1 MKDYIR
7 EIIKEELT
15 SEDNKNRVREYL
27 QKYLLYVLYRK
38 KIYKD
43 LIFCGGTALRFLYKI
58 RRFSEDLDF
67 ILSFKAKDYNFENI
81 LNIIKNEFKLSG
93 YNLEIKYKISKNV
106 HSAFLKFS
114 GILFEYGIS
123 PHKDEKLSIK
133 IEIDTNPPEGG
144 KEKLTLYNSTFMF
157 YIFHY
162 DLPSLFA
169 GKLHALLCRDYTKGR
184 DWYDLLWYLTKFK
197 NLEPNFIL
205 LNNALQQ
212 THKGFEEINQKN
224 WKKKLREL
232 VETVDIEKIKDDI
245 YRFLED
251 HTEIEF
257 LTKENLYNLLV

>member
-7 EIIKEELT
+7 EVIKKDLT
-15 SEDNKNRVREYL
+15 SEDNKNRIREYL
-27 QKYLLYVLYRK
+27 QKYLLYVLYKK

-67 ILSFKAKDYNFENI
+67 VLFSKAKDYNFENI
-81 LNIIKNEFKLSG
+81 LKVIKNEFKLSG

-106 HSAFLKFS
+106 HNAFLKFS

-144 KEKLTLYNSTFMF
+144 KEKITLYNSTFMF

-232 VETVDIEKIKDDI
+232 VNTVDIEKIKDDV

-257 LTKENLYNLLV
+257 LTKENLYNLLI